1 MSVVRQLEYKIRN
14 GEISVVELTR
24 KAISKAKERNDLNAF
39 ITLTGDFALETAQQ
53 VEDKIKKGE
62 KVKLFGL
69 PVAVKDNINVKG
81 YETTCGS
88 KILKGYKSPY
98 HATVVEKLLSAGGVI
113 IGKTNLDEFAF
124 GSTNE
129 SSAFGAVKN
138 PYNKERVPGGS
149 SGGSAVSVA
158 ADITP
163 LSLGSDTGGS
173 IRQPAGFCGVV
184 GVKPTYGRVS
194 RYGLVAFGSSLDQI
208 GPFSYDV
215 YGAALLLE
223 AISGKDKADSTTED
237 RDAKFNPE
245 LRDLKGLK
253 IGVIEE
259 YSSMIEDEDV
269 KNAYYKTLDFLK
281 SSGVKIVALNM
292 PHIKYSI
299 ASYYIVATSEA
310 SSNLARFDGVRYGN
324 RQKSETVKGMYL
336 KTRSEGFGEEVKRRI
351 LLGTFALSSGY
362 YDAYYLRAL
371 AVRKLITK
379 DFAEAFE
386 KVDVIFTPV
395 TPTIAFK
402 LGEKLGNPLEMYLSD
417 IFTVPVN
424 LAGLPAL
431 TLPVEFSSNRLPI
444 GVQFISKWFDEKT
457 MFDIAYTVEDY
468 YRFYE
473 KAGYGRF

>member
-1 MSVVRQLEYKIRN
+1 MSVVRQLEYKIKN
-14 GEISVVELTR
+14 GEISVVELV
-24 KAISKAKERNDLNAF
+24 KKSLSKAKEKAELNAF
-39 ITLTGDFALETAQQ
+39 ITLTEDIALETAQQ

-69 PVAVKDNINVKG
+69 PIAVKDNINVKG

-98 HATVVEKLLSAGGVI
+98 NATVVEKLLSVGGVI

-138 PYNKERVPGGS
+138 PYHKERVPGGS

-237 RDAKFNPE
+237 KDADFNPE

-259 YSSMIEDEDV
+259 YSSLIEDEDV
-269 KNAYYKTLDFLK
+269 KNAYHKTLDFLK
-281 SSGVKIVALNM
+281 SSGAQIIPLNM

-324 RQKSETVKGMYL
+324 RKESETVKEMYL

-379 DFAEAFE
+379 DFAQAFE

-395 TPTIAFK
+395 TPTTAFK
-402 LGEKLGNPLEMYLSD
+402 LGEKLDNPLEMYLSD

-431 TLPVEFSSNRLPI
+431 TLPVEFSKNGMPV
-444 GVQFISKWFDEKT
+444 GMQFIAKWFDEKT

>member
-1 MSVVRQLEYKIRN
+1 MSVVRQLKYRIQN
-14 GEISVVELTR
+14 GELSIVDLVKSSL
-24 KAISKAKERNDLNAF
+24 KKAKEKSNLNCF
-39 ITLTGDFALETAQQ
+39 ISLFEDKALEHAYNIQER
-53 VEDKIKKGE
+53 VKKGE
-62 KVKLFGL
+62 ELKLFGL

-81 YETTCGS
+81 SETTCGS
-88 KILKGYKSPY
+88 NILKGYVSPY
-98 HATVVEKLLSAGGVI
+98 NATVVEKLIENGAVIAG
-113 IGKTNLDEFAF
+113 KANMDEFAF

-129 SSAFGAVKN
+129 TSAFGPVKN
-138 PYNKERVPGGS
+138 PYDETRVSGGS

-158 ADITP
+158 ADIVP
-163 LSLGSDTGGS
+163 FALGSDTGGS
-173 IRQPAGFCGVV
+173 IRQPAAFCGVV

-215 YGAALLLE
+215 YGASILLD
-223 AISGKDKADSTTED
+223 AISGFDEKDSTSINKPSNFE
-237 RDAKFNPE
+237 PE
-245 LRDLKGLK
+245 LRDLKGIK
-253 IGVIEE
+253 VGVINEFADQIQ
-259 YSSMIEDEDV
+259 SDEV
-269 KNAYYKTLDFLK
+269 KGVYYKVLDFLK
-281 SSGVKIVALNM
+281 ASGAEIVELEL

-324 RQKSETVKGMYL
+324 RVNSDNVKDMYF

-362 YDAYYLRAL
+362 YDAYYLKAL
-371 AVRKLITK
+371 GVRKLIAK
-379 DFAEAFE
+379 DFEKAFSG
-386 KVDVIFTPV
+386 VDIIFTPA
-395 TPTIAFK
+395 TPTTAFK
-402 LGEKLGNPLEMYLSD
+402 LGEKLDNPLEMYLSD

-431 TLPVEFSSNRLPI
+431 TLPIEFSKEKLPI
-444 GVQFISKWFDEKT
+444 GMQFISKWFDEKT

-468 YRFYE
+468 YKFYE